1 MSGHAPARAACVLGV
16 FALVTASCGGGHK
29 AAKGTTTTT
38 TAPTTTSSTGLP
50 ANAAPLTGLPEDAAR
65 RSRPALVVKLDNAPS
80 ARPQAG
86 LNQADIA
93 IEEKVEDGV
102 TRFFSIFQSQDADP
116 VAPVRSARSTDIAL
130 VTPLNHPLFAY
141 AGANATFQQLVNS
154 APLVDVGINKQP
166 GEYRRD
172 PKRPPAPYNL
182 TTSTAALY
190 RHAPAG
196 AQPPPPLFTYRG
208 GGAPVTSAGAAKVA
222 GLHIEFKGV
231 HITTVVDWGW
241 DPAAQVWR
249 RGEAGTAHNDA
260 AGQQITT
267 KNIVVEFVNYVAT
280 NQVDTSGTIVP
291 EGKVVGA
298 GEAWVLTGGMLVKG
312 TWSKPSNEAVT
323 VYADSAGSPIALTPG
338 QTWLE
343 LPPPGTATFSALE

>member
-1 MSGHAPARAACVLGV
+1 MPGPASLRAASVLGLL
-16 FALVTASCGGGHK
+16 ALATASCGGGHK
-29 AAKGTTTTT
+29 TAKTTTTT
-38 TAPTTTSSTGLP
+38 TAAPTTTSSTGLP
-50 ANAAPLTGLPEDAAR
+50 ADAAPLTGLSEDAAH

-86 LNQADIA
+86 LNQADIV

-141 AGANATFQQLVNS
+141 AGANAAFQQLVNG

-172 PKRPPAPYNL
+172 PKRPAAPYNL

-196 AQPPPPLFTYRG
+196 AQPPPPLFTYRV
-208 GGAPVTSAGAAKVA
+208 ASASVSSAGAAKVA

-231 HITTVVDWGW
+231 HITTVVDWAW
-241 DPAAQVWR
+241 DPALQVFR
-249 RGEAGTAHNDA
+249 RNEAGSAHVDA
-260 AGQQITT
+260 TGKQITAR
-267 KNIVVEFVNYVAT
+267 NLVVEFVDYVAT

-291 EGKVVGA
+291 EGKVVGT

-323 VYADSAGSPIALTPG
+323 AYTDSAGSPIALAPG
-338 QTWLE
+338 PTWLE
-343 LPPPGTATFSALE
+343 LPPPGTATTS